1 MSLLFGHKVVVFVA
15 SRTQNILILRFS
27 LTKERHNTK
36 MVRGRSRSLG
46 EVPGSGSLGEVSTLT
61 ESGSMVPCT
70 VNNSIRDRIG
80 FREDNTERDHFEV
93 IDETQDEQGRDNF
106 SSDEDE
112 EVIVSECSEGSNTTL
127 SCSTDIAK
135 DEVRETTP
143 FCSTAS
149 KSFRKPSF

>member
-1 MSLLFGHKVVVFVA
+1 MLVLFGHKVVVFVA
-15 SRTQNILILRFS
+15 ARTQNILILRFS

-46 EVPGSGSLGEVSTLT
+46 EVPGSGSLGEVPTLT

-80 FREDNTERDHFEV
+80 FREDIADGDHFEV
-93 IDETQDEQGRDNF
+93 IDETQDEQGCDNF
-106 SSDEDE
+106 SSDED
-112 EVIVSECSEGSNTTL
+112 VIVSECSEGSNTTL

-143 FCSTAS
+143 FCSTAA